1 MNCDDLVAYVRFD
14 TSDSTVAEAQLQ
26 FATTIFTCIILTT
39 ASLTFSNDTETI
51 VIVPIQKQIGIIKT
65 LADDPLR
72 MPERPTIEEEEDI
85 PDGGGGQKPDS
96 NTTMRTIELEK
107 TLFNIGNLLQMAYG
121 RLGAIII
128 KENVSAGDG
137 QPEIMIP
144 GRKIDAIFMSIKIN
158 DFVVLADTLQEEIN
172 QYMNKII

>member
-1 MNCDDLVAYVRFD
+1 
-14 TSDSTVAEAQLQ
+14 
-26 FATTIFTCIILTT
+26 
-39 ASLTFSNDTETI
+39 

-72 MPERPTIEEEEDI
+72 MPERPTVEEEEDI
-85 PDGGGGQKPDS
+85 PDGGGGGKKPSS

-121 RLGAIII
+121 RLGAVII

-137 QPEIMIP
+137 
-144 GRKIDAIFMSIKIN
+144 
-158 DFVVLADTLQEEIN
+158 
-172 QYMNKII
+172 

>member
-1 MNCDDLVAYVRFD
+1 M
-14 TSDSTVAEAQLQ
+14 
-26 FATTIFTCIILTT
+26 
-39 ASLTFSNDTETI
+39 
-51 VIVPIQKQIGIIKT
+51 IVPIQKQIGIIKT

-72 MPERPTIEEEEDI
+72 QPERPTIEEEEDN
-85 PDGGGGQKPDS
+85 PEGGGGKKPDS

-137 QPEIMIP
+137 
-144 GRKIDAIFMSIKIN
+144 
-158 DFVVLADTLQEEIN
+158 
-172 QYMNKII
+172 

>member
-1 MNCDDLVAYVRFD
+1 M
-14 TSDSTVAEAQLQ
+14 
-26 FATTIFTCIILTT
+26 
-39 ASLTFSNDTETI
+39 
-51 VIVPIQKQIGIIKT
+51 IVPIQKQIGIIKT

-72 MPERPTIEEEEDI
+72 QPERPTIEEEEDS
-85 PDGGGGQKPDS
+85 PEGGGGKKPDS

-137 QPEIMIP
+137 
-144 GRKIDAIFMSIKIN
+144 
-158 DFVVLADTLQEEIN
+158 
-172 QYMNKII
+172 